1 MPSSYPFDI
10 MHVLYK
16 NLMKELLSLWEGV
29 YKTTRLRDPEDK
41 KDDDDTDEGQG
52 SDDSPLPD

>member
-1 MPSSYPFDI
+1 